1 MVNFFIRYAPNTEI
15 TLKAMATGRWF
26 PDPLPF
32 DIKATNYIIYA
43 HKLGVPITLIHNHL
57 AAHDYDSNEVKI
69 SQVLRDNNIFNLRLA
84 CSLESGTWQRYIL
97 YLIRKHEPISLPHLL
112 TLADE
117 GYGYGLS
124 QRSTDTL
131 IEDYLRAYIE
141 HQTNLAPPMNEGAEF
156 RGAVWIATA
165 FMDLRY
171 NIEHV
176 FHDITSKGYRTNK
189 EKIMQLYTEGFYI
202 LKDHT
207 GSNDPTYRQ
216 QKLGDVD
223 LGLIRYCGAAHVLGL
238 TFDQILMMSE
248 IFGERIFTEAE
259 LGRGI

>member
-1 MVNFFIRYAPNTEI
+1 
-15 TLKAMATGRWF
+15 MATGRWF

-32 DIKATNYIIYA
+32 DIKATDYIVYA

-97 YLIRKHEPISLPHLL
+97 YLVRKHEPIYLAHLM

-117 GYGYGLS
+117 RYAYGLS
-124 QRSTDTL
+124 QSSTTDAL

-141 HQTNLAPPMNEGAEF
+141 HQTNLAPPPPVNEGAEF

-202 LKDHT
+202 RKGDHRHHT
-207 GSNDPTYRQ
+207 GGSSSNDPYRH

-223 LGLIRYCGAAHVLGL
+223 LGLIRYCGAAHVMGL
-238 TFDQILMMSE
+238 TFDQILMMAE

-259 LGRGI
+259 LGRGVAAADI

>member
-1 MVNFFIRYAPNTEI
+1 
-15 TLKAMATGRWF
+15 MATGRWF

-32 DIKATNYIIYA
+32 DVTATDYIVSA

-69 SQVLRDNNIFNLRLA
+69 SQVLRANNIFNLRLA

-97 YLIRKHEPISLPHLL
+97 YLIRKHEPISLAHLM

-117 GYGYGLS
+117 RYGYGLS
-124 QRSTDTL
+124 QSNTDTL

-141 HQTNLAPPMNEGAEF
+141 HQTNLASPVNEGAEF

-176 FHDITSKGYRTNK
+176 FHDITSRGYRTGK
-189 EKIMQLYTEGFYI
+189 EKIMQLYTEGFHI
-202 LKDHT
+202 RKDHT
-207 GSNDPTYRQ
+207 GSNDPYRQ

-223 LGLIRYCGAAHVLGL
+223 LGLIRYCGAAHVMGL
-238 TFDQILMMSE
+238 TFDQILMMTE

-259 LGRGI
+259 LGRGVAADMN